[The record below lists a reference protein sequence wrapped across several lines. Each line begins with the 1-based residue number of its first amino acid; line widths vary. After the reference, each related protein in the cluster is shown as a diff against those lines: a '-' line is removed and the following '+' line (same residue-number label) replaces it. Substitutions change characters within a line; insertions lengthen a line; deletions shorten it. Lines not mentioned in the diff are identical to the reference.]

1 MMSTAEKSVL
11 KTFRTFQMQP
21 GEMLCFNGLDLDT
34 KSPALDLLVGK
45 KFLTREKFK
54 GAFSLTQTGY
64 FQMRNTA

>member
-1 MMSTAEKSVL
+1 
-11 KTFRTFQMQP
+11 MQP

-64 FQMRNTA
+64 FQMRNTT